1 MELILVIGA
10 LWILRYK
17 AAKRYIEET
26 GELPPT
32 VFS

>member
-1 MELILVIGA
+1 MELLIVTGV

-17 AAKRYIEET
+17 AAKRYIDET
-26 GELPPT
+26 GEMPPT